1 MKMLEKGAKVLFG
14 AMIAAAA
21 PSAFAESATTEG
33 ADEYMETVTVIGTK
47 TERKISDVAG
57 SISVLDEEYIERQLI
72 QDIADLVKYEPGVSV
87 SGTGSRFGLS
97 GFAIR
102 GIEGNRVLTLVDGVR
117 VPEEFSF
124 GPFLNARRDFVSVES
139 IRMLEISKGSGSSL
153 YGSDALGGVV
163 SILTRGPED
172 YVDSNDPTYVS
183 YKVGYSSE
191 DTGITNTITAAAKVS
206 SVSGLVEYSA
216 RSANETET
224 MGVSGFNVSAG
235 WPGSRRQEADPMD
248 MENTNLRLGLS
259 MDVGERHVLSV
270 DYEEFTGETDANIL
284 SDAGM
289 SYRGTTTTGRT
300 ALDERTRTKT
310 AITYRLTEDLLFV
323 DSLVFTYYQQESEND
338 QLTRDSRVS
347 FMGPGTRNSFS
358 EFDQDIEGYYG
369 QATTNFSTGSVNHS
383 LTYGVDYYE
392 KESMGYRT
400 AETFNAQGIQMPE
413 FYAYPTRD
421 YPITRVDQLGIF
433 IQNEMSFM
441 DGKLLVTPS
450 YRYDDYDAET
460 LPDLIWVNGHVGDDL
475 PKDYADSAGTF
486 QLSGLYGLNDKW
498 SLYLRYS
505 EGFRAPPAD
514 SVNSGFR
521 NLIGGYKVVSNP
533 TLTSETS
540 SGYEGGLRY
549 SAERM
554 YVNLAW
560 YQTDYEDFI
569 EENVIAPQFLMFGGV
584 DPSDGLLAFTTI
596 NRGEATIDGW
606 ELSARMTLSHIFN
619 SWDTSDSGWMDNFN
633 VRFAITGAEGKDT
646 VSNQPI
652 DSIEPLNG
660 ALGISYDSANGNW
673 GAELSTVFYDGKD
686 PDDIASATRH
696 ISSGYGVLDL
706 TGYYNIGQRVS
717 INVGAFNLMD
727 KTYMRWVDT
736 VSVGRDAPERFT
748 QPGIH
753 FGLNA
758 RITL

>member
-1 MKMLEKGAKVLFG
+1 MKMLEKGAKVLVG

-21 PSAFAESATTEG
+21 PSAFAESATTAG

-191 DTGITNTITAAAKVS
+191 DTGITNTITAAAKVA

-224 MGVSGFNVSAG
+224 MGVSGFNVAAG

-300 ALDERTRTKT
+300 R
-310 AITYRLTEDLLFV
+310 
-323 DSLVFTYYQQESEND
+323 
-338 QLTRDSRVS
+338 SR
-347 FMGPGTRNSFS
+347 
-358 EFDQDIEGYYG
+358 
-369 QATTNFSTGSVNHS
+369 
-383 LTYGVDYYE
+383 
-392 KESMGYRT
+392 
-400 AETFNAQGIQMPE
+400 
-413 FYAYPTRD
+413 
-421 YPITRVDQLGIF
+421 
-433 IQNEMSFM
+433 
-441 DGKLLVTPS
+441 
-450 YRYDDYDAET
+450 
-460 LPDLIWVNGHVGDDL
+460 
-475 PKDYADSAGTF
+475 
-486 QLSGLYGLNDKW
+486 
-498 SLYLRYS
+498 
-505 EGFRAPPAD
+505 
-514 SVNSGFR
+514 
-521 NLIGGYKVVSNP
+521 
-533 TLTSETS
+533 
-540 SGYEGGLRY
+540 
-549 SAERM
+549 
-554 YVNLAW
+554 
-560 YQTDYEDFI
+560 
-569 EENVIAPQFLMFGGV
+569 
-584 DPSDGLLAFTTI
+584 
-596 NRGEATIDGW
+596 
-606 ELSARMTLSHIFN
+606 
-619 SWDTSDSGWMDNFN
+619 
-633 VRFAITGAEGKDT
+633 
-646 VSNQPI
+646 
-652 DSIEPLNG
+652 
-660 ALGISYDSANGNW
+660 
-673 GAELSTVFYDGKD
+673 
-686 PDDIASATRH
+686 
-696 ISSGYGVLDL
+696 
-706 TGYYNIGQRVS
+706 
-717 INVGAFNLMD
+717 
-727 KTYMRWVDT
+727 
-736 VSVGRDAPERFT
+736 
-748 QPGIH
+748 
-753 FGLNA
+753 
-758 RITL
+758 